1 MEKSQIQSKLG
12 KIEQAIAA
20 QEALRGLLPDD
31 QIDAS
36 LIQLRQK
43 KAELQAQMAGGGNY
57 SANLSGSGA
66 IAQGDGARAVGERGV
81 LVDGNVAGHIITGS
95 GNNIYTGSA
104 SEPVALPPHL
114 ARIRDQMIQVFD
126 KSELKTLCF
135 DLGVA
140 ADDLPSETRT
150 ALAQSLVAYCYQ
162 RQRLPELLRLCRT
175 LRPHVSWPQTEQ

>member
-1 MEKSQIQSKLG
+1 MDQNQLKKEVEKIA
-12 KIEQAIAA
+12 QAIAA
-20 QEALRGLLPDD
+20 QEALRGIVLDA

-36 LIQLRQK
+36 LTQLRQK
-43 KAELQAQMAGGGNY
+43 QAELQAQVASVVN
-57 SANLSGSGA
+57 AVNAVGSGA

-81 LVDGNVAGHIITGS
+81 LVDGDVAGPIITGS
-95 GNNIYTGSA
+95 GNTIYTGSA

-135 DLGVA
+135 DLGIA
-140 ADDLPSETRT
+140 ADDLSSETRT

-175 LRPHVSWPQTEQ
+175 QRPHVTWPQAEQ

>member
-1 MEKSQIQSKLG
+1 MNQNQLEKELE
-12 KIEQAIAA
+12 KIAQAIAA
-20 QEALRGLLPDD
+20 QEALRGIVPDD

-36 LIQLRQK
+36 LTQLRQK
-43 KAELQAQMAGGGNY
+43 HAELQAQVASGVNA
-57 SANLSGSGA
+57 ANLVGSGA

-114 ARIRDQMIQVFD
+114 ARIRDLMTQVFD
-126 KSELKTLCF
+126 KAELKTLCF
-135 DLGVA
+135 DLGIA
-140 ADDLPSETRT
+140 ADDLPGETRT
-150 ALAQSLVAYCYQ
+150 ALAQALVAYCYQ

-175 LRPHVSWPQTEQ
+175 QRPHVSWP